1 MPKLQQNTPDFWGL
15 LLCRL
20 PSAKRLELA
29 EILGLCYHDS
39 ENGDPCWHNQYGCD
53 SPYLSSS
60 PPLVPSRGGLFLFPG
75 TATALTLSRAVG
87 ILNPLPF
94 SNLATERR
102 CRLWK
107 SSQASLWPSQQVYLA
122 IASASGLMVT
132 ARASKHKE
140 PPGVAAPGGS
150 LFCVSALVT
159 SQASLACGYY
169 TTPI

>member
-1 MPKLQQNTPDFWGL
+1 MIARTETHAGIISMGVIPLTFL
-15 LLCRL
+15 LPLL
-20 PSAKRLELA
+20 
-29 EILGLCYHDS
+29 
-39 ENGDPCWHNQYGCD
+39 WF
-53 SPYLSSS
+53 
-60 PPLVPSRGGLFLFPG
+60 PPGGLFLFPG